1 MWHELSMYSNS
12 TPLGPTFSNQWY
24 RVAALHPRLHAHV
37 RMLRHGYRGEIWH
50 VLDDPV
56 SGRQHRINPAA
67 WSLVA
72 RLDGRQSLQQI
83 WDTVVEENGSQA
95 PTQPE
100 VMALLGQLHEHA
112 LIASEG
118 RPDLT
123 GLFDQQK
130 RRSQREGRARR
141 SPLAYRVA
149 LGNPSALLA
158 RCEGL
163 AHKLFTPWMA
173 ALWCVLVLLALLL
186 AGTQA
191 GPLQAYAARRLGSPQ
206 QLLMLWLAYPV
217 VKALHEM
224 AHALAVR
231 RWGGEVAEWGI
242 TLMLLMPVPYVDAS
256 AATAFRQR
264 HRRITVS
271 LAGMAAEAALAALAL
286 VVWMVVADGVVR
298 EAAFAVMLI
307 GGVSTLLFNGNPL
320 VRMDAYYALADWL
333 ESPGL
338 APRSKAYWLYLAR
351 RWLLGLRQARPPAVA
366 PGEKRWLLG
375 YGAAATLYQW
385 LLALSIVGWLL
396 GVHLVLGVLAL
407 AWFAVNMLVLPARRL
422 WRWART
428 AAELAPQRGRAL
440 AAGGLLAALP
450 LLLLLALP
458 LPAYTRAQGVV
469 WLPDNAVAR
478 AQADGFVQQ
487 VLATDGAQVQ
497 PGAPLLLL
505 SDPALDAEER
515 ALQARWRGV
524 QALQHQAVFN
534 QSPQAMALTEQ
545 LLQLQAEENR
555 LAQRRA
561 QLTVRAGTAGRLV
574 LPRAADLPGTWV
586 ARGATVAHVL
596 PPGGGMV
603 RVVVA
608 QDDVARLQ
616 VGAGMA
622 GAAALAGNPS
632 ASPGELQP
640 ALTPR
645 LQAQVRLASNLGE
658 VHRAQLLAQT
668 PAATRELPSALLG
681 DRGQGPF
688 ATDPA
693 DPKALRTLEPVFTL
707 DLLLPDLARAAA
719 APQLAQEPA
728 QELAQITGQLP
739 GPHAGQQAGQQP
751 GQQPGLRAWVRFDHG
766 AQPLAWQWL
775 RRLQQLFI
783 GRMATATGA

>member
-1 MWHELSMYSNS
+1 MHGTSQG
-12 TPLGPTFSNQWY
+12 PGPTFSNQWY

-56 SGRQHRINPAA
+56 SGRQHRINSAA

-83 WDTVVEENGSQA
+83 WDTVVAENGSQA

-118 RPDLT
+118 RPDLA
-123 GLFDQQK
+123 GLFEQQK
-130 RRSQREGRARR
+130 NRSRREGRARR
-141 SPLAYRVA
+141 SPLAWRVP

-158 RCEGL
+158 RCDGL
-163 AHKLFTPWMA
+163 ARTLFNPTVA
-173 ALWCVLVLLALLL
+173 VLWFVFVLLALLL

-217 VKALHEM
+217 VKALHEA

-231 RWGGEVAEWGI
+231 RWGGEVTEVGV
-242 TLMLLMPVPYVDAS
+242 TLMLLLPVPYVDAS

-271 LAGMAAEAALAALAL
+271 LAGIAAEAALAALAL
-286 VVWMVVADGVVR
+286 VIWLVVADGVVR

-320 VRMDAYYALADWL
+320 VRMDAYYALADGI

-351 RWLLGLRQARPPAVA
+351 RWALGLKQARPPAVA
-366 PGEKRWLLG
+366 PGEKRWLIG
-375 YGAAATLYQW
+375 YGAASTLYQW

-407 AWFAVNMLVLPARRL
+407 AWFATMMLVLPARRM
-422 WRWART
+422 WRWAQT

-478 AQADGFVQQ
+478 AQADGFVFR
-487 VLATDGAQVQ
+487 VLAADGAQVQ

-505 SDPALDAEER
+505 TDPALDAEEL
-515 ALQARWRGV
+515 ALGARWRGV
-524 QALQHQAVFN
+524 QAAHHQAVFS

-596 PPGGGMV
+596 PPQGGLV

-616 VGAGMA
+616 DAGGLPDA
-622 GAAALAGNPS
+622 RVAAVAPGQPSAPAAL
-632 ASPGELQP
+632 QP
-640 ALTPR
+640 PLNPR
-645 LQAQVRLASNLGE
+645 LQAQVRLASNLAE
-658 VHRAQLLAQT
+658 VHHAQVLAQT

-707 DLLLPDLARAAA
+707 DLSLPDLAVAAA
-719 APQLAQEPA
+719 AEQVA
-728 QELAQITGQLP
+728 
-739 GPHAGQQAGQQP
+739 
-751 GQQPGLRAWVRFDHG
+751 QQPGLRAWVRFDHG
-766 AQPLAWQWL
+766 AQPLAWQWV
-775 RRLQQLFI
+775 RRVQQLFI
-783 GRMATATGA
+783 GRMTAATGA